1 MVWAMAQQ
9 NWQAYPPQVQMAL
22 AKYAPYPESVIQDI
36 QQGYQQAMQP
46 PPPDPRVEAEVRK
59 IMSEIGENEA
69 QAQKYQADA
78 AKTAAEIRK
87 TPVELAKMAAEAEKT
102 NAEAFQTGAQT
113 GDMLRRAQI
122 EDAGLV
128 PAGYPQ

>member
-1 MVWAMAQQ
+1 
-9 NWQAYPPQVQMAL
+9 
-22 AKYAPYPESVIQDI
+22 
-36 QQGYQQAMQP
+36 
-46 PPPDPRVEAEVRK
+46 
-59 IMSEIGENEA
+59 
-69 QAQKYQADA
+69 
-78 AKTAAEIRK
+78 
-87 TPVELAKMAAEAEKT
+87 MAAEAEKT